1 MTVVRP
7 SNEVAVALA
16 GGAGVVALE
25 TSVVSQGL
33 PSPRNLECV
42 ERMSSAIRS
51 AGSVPAWVG
60 VADGEVVVGLSPEE
74 LEAFAEP
81 GAATKVARR
90 DLPFAVA
97 AGGLGATTVS
107 STIWAAH
114 RAGIAVVATG
124 GTGGVHRGNGDVS
137 ADLLEL
143 ARTPILLVCSGPKSI
158 VDPLATAERLEEL
171 GVGVIGY
178 RCDRL
183 PFFLATEA
191 AVELDERVDDPRQA
205 AIVVRALA
213 ALEARAAVLLC
224 QPVPGAFAMDAAV
237 VQDAVA
243 ACERAAAAEGIRGKA
258 LTPLLLSCLAERT
271 GGRSLEANLALLEAN
286 ARLAGEVAAASAATS

>member
-74 LEAFAEP
+74 LEVLAEP

-114 RAGIAVVATG
+114 RAGIAVAATG
-124 GTGGVHRGNGDVS
+124 GTGGVHRGSGDVS

-237 VQDAVA
+237 IQDAVA
-243 ACERAAAAEGIRGKA
+243 ACERAAAAEGIRGKV

>member
-33 PSPRNLECV
+33 PSPRNLEGV